1 MQGVNATQPT
11 ADMVANN
18 PSIDDGHKNLIR
30 RYVCL
35 VCVSGCCCE
44 LTRGLTTFWGRIL
57 VLGIWCLHDV
67 CLKQTEPMY
76 LRICKHWRRK
86 VKIFWERHK
95 IWKIFHLFWNYLV
108 TSKQSGI
115 FYQIF
120 VAFSE
125 NLNFNAW
132 KHMYVQECSFRWK
145 FNPIVNPLG
154 ICFCLFFKY
163 HLLSPKHLAQRNFYC
178 NSRKFYPSYVQHATN
193 CWISCIC
200 LVFHC
205 FTHFQNCIQSCL

>member
-44 LTRGLTTFWGRIL
+44 LTIGLTTFWGSIL
-57 VLGIWCLHDV
+57 FLGIWCLHEI

-76 LRICKHWRRK
+76 LRVCKHK

-108 TSKQSGI
+108 TSKQI
-115 FYQIF
+115 EY
-120 VAFSE
+120 
-125 NLNFNAW
+125 LNFCGLLRISEL
-132 KHMYVQECSFRWK
+132 KGVKTYVCARMLLQMEVQPHCEPFRY
-145 FNPIVNPLG
+145 
-154 ICFCLFFKY
+154 LFLFVFQIPSVITKAFGTKEF
-163 HLLSPKHLAQRNFYC
+163 LLQFEKILPKLCTARHKLLNQLQFA
-178 NSRKFYPSYVQHATN
+178 
-193 CWISCIC
+193 
-200 LVFHC
+200 
-205 FTHFQNCIQSCL
+205 